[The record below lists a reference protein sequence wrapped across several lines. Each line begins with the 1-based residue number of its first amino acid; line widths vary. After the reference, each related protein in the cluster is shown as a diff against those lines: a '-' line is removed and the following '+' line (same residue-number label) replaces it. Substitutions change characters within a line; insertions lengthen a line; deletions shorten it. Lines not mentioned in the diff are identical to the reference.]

1 MTKVDNDNYIA
12 NVNTG
17 KLGPGRLQL
26 VISAEIPDADIPD
39 GVRLEVTP
47 PIDTKIILVK

>member
-12 NVNTG
+12 SVFTG
-17 KLGPGRLQL
+17 KLGVGRLL
-26 VISAEIPDADIPD
+26 MVISAEIPDADIPG

-47 PIDTKIILVK
+47 PIELDIILVK